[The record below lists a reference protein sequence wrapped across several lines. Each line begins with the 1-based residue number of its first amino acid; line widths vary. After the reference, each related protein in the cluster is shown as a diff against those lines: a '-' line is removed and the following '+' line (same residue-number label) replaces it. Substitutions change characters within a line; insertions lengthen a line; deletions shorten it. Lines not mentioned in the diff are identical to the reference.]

1 MTNAPSRGRPQ
12 ASSREMLQE
21 AAFELFLENGYE
33 STTIGQITQR
43 AGVSRNTFFNYFSSK
58 SDVFWIDL
66 DESLATVSAYLLRAP
81 ITDSAIGVVRDALLA
96 GARELGSHRV
106 PWALTQHELIGAAT
120 DLQSSAMTRLGEQ
133 FRAIDHFLSSRSG
146 ASALLC
152 TSTAYA
158 AIGAAVAAAQAW
170 AAAGTTRGEL
180 EPYVHEALG
189 PVCNGFAVTVESGA
203 SIST

>member
-1 MTNAPSRGRPQ
+1 
-12 ASSREMLQE
+12 MLQE

-66 DESLATVSAYLLRAP
+66 DASLATVSAHLLQAP
-81 ITDSAIGVVRDALLA
+81 VTDSAIAIVRDALVA
-96 GARELGSHRV
+96 GARELSSHRV

-120 DLQSSAMTRLGEQ
+120 DLQSSAMMRLGEL
-133 FRAIDHFLSSRSG
+133 FRAIDHFLSSRSE

-152 TSTAYA
+152 ASTAYA
-158 AIGAAVAAAQAW
+158 ALGAAVAAAQAW

-180 EPYVHEALG
+180 EPYVREALG
-189 PVCNGFAVTVESGA
+189 PVCDGFVLTVESGA